1 MPIQKVLIANRGE
14 ISCRIA
20 RSCQSQGIDVVGV
33 HSEADRNSRHVRI
46 AGHSC
51 HIGAAAAEHSYL
63 NIDAIIKAAKDT
75 GADAV
80 HPGFGFLAESPEF
93 SRRLHEEGIIFI
105 GPTAATLEQLG
116 DKGQAK
122 ALAQSLKIPVIPG
135 AETSF
140 TDADEISEE
149 AKNIGVPVLLKAVA
163 GGGGRGQRIVRD
175 LSDIAEEAEAA
186 MREAKAGFGDS
197 AIIVEKLIEG
207 PRHIE
212 IQIAGD
218 GYGEVIHLFERDSFR
233 GLRRYAQLEEA
244 PAQNL
249 PRAFLEKIAGDGV
262 KLAKALDYRGVCTM
276 EFLVAG
282 DEYWFLEANPRIQV
296 EHPVTEEVTGVDI
309 VDLQLRIAAGDGL
322 GLKQS
327 DIKLNGHAV
336 EARIYAEDPS
346 QNFAPSTGRIDHVV
360 LPSGVRI
367 EAGVDDGDQISPH
380 YDPMIAKVIV
390 HKPNRVLAIDGLN
403 QALARASISGVACNI
418 DFLRSLLDHE
428 SVRSGNPS
436 TEFIDDTLEDL
447 VRPKRV
453 FIGQIAAAA
462 AIWILNGRSDDS
474 DDLWQRRGSFT
485 GWRLGTGEHKPA
497 PVSILRL
504 GHGEEIIPVRISG
517 QGAHGE
523 FSVATEDQDTE
534 ISLTA
539 STGDDWLVTHRGQE
553 FRITAHVGERD
564 IMLMSPQSTF
574 GSVIFSVTSE
584 MDAVGGAGAALGD
597 LLSPLMGQIVKLV
610 AKEGDELSVGDT
622 VAVLESMKME
632 IPIKASKDGT
642 LIKLAC
648 SEGDM
653 VERGKLIAEI
663 E

>member
-14 ISCRIA
+14 IACRIA
-20 RSCQSQGIDVVGV
+20 RSCNALGIDVVAV
-33 HSEADRNSRHVRI
+33 HSEADRNSRHVRM
-46 AGHSC
+46 AGHSY
-51 HIGAAAAEHSYL
+51 HIGEAAAEKSYL
-63 NIDAIIKAAKDT
+63 NIEAIIKAAKDA

-93 SRRLHEEGIIFI
+93 SRRLAAENLIFI

-135 AETSF
+135 ADTSF
-140 TDADEISEE
+140 TDADDITKE
-149 AKNIGVPVLLKAVA
+149 AQIIGVPVLLKAVA

-175 LSDIAEEAEAA
+175 LKDIGVEAEAA

-218 GYGEVIHLFERDSFR
+218 GMGEVIHLYERDCS
-233 GLRRYAQLEEA
+233 LQRRRQKVIEEA

-249 PRAFLEKIAGDGV
+249 SRTFLDGIAADGV

-309 VDLQLRIAAGDGL
+309 VKLQLAIAAGDGL

-327 DIKLNGHAV
+327 DITLNGHAI
-336 EARIYAEDPS
+336 EARIYAEDP
-346 QNFAPSTGRIDHVV
+346 QENFAPSTGRIEHVV
-360 LPSGVRI
+360 LPGDVRI
-367 EAGVDDGDQISPH
+367 EAGVDDGDEISPH
-380 YDPMIAKVIV
+380 YDPMIAKIIV
-390 HKPNRVLAIDGLN
+390 HKPNRALAIDSLN
-403 QALARASISGVACNI
+403 QALGRSSISGVACNI
-418 DFLRSLLDHE
+418 DFLRRLLDHE
-428 SVRSGNPS
+428 SVFSGNPS
-436 TEFIDDTLEDL
+436 TEFIDDNLDDL
-447 VRPKRV
+447 IQPKRV

-462 AIWILNGRSDDS
+462 AIWILHGRSDES

-497 PVSILRL
+497 PVAILRL
-504 GHGEEIIPVRISG
+504 GCGQEIVPVRISG
-517 QGAHGE
+517 QGLGGE
-523 FSVATEDQDTE
+523 FAIATEDESTE
-534 ISLTA
+534 ITLKA
-539 STGDDWLVTHRGQE
+539 SSGNDWLVTHRGQE
-553 FRITAHVGERD
+553 FRVTARVGEHD
-564 IMLMSPQSTF
+564 IMLMSPQSAF
-574 GSVIFSVTSE
+574 GSVIFNVTSE
-584 MDAVGGAGAALGD
+584 MDAVAGGAAAAGD
-597 LLSPLMGQIVKLV
+597 LLSPLMGQIVQVV
-610 AKEGDELSVGDT
+610 ASEGDQVSIGDT

-632 IPIKASKDGT
+632 IPIKAGKDGT
-642 LIKLAC
+642 IIRLTCAK
-648 SEGDM
+648 GDT
-653 VERGKLIAEI
+653 VERGTLIAEI